1 MDSLLTDT
9 SIRRTPR
16 VGPCLALLPLF
27 DSLEEEISL
36 RRTLT
41 AGPKGVLL
49 RGSWLYTDPQKLIVN
64 KENKIIRCIVT
75 HVDCRYFH
83 GNQISKIIGG
93 YGLYVLKKD

>member
-1 MDSLLTDT
+1 MVPAFHYSLYLTLYKTD
-9 SIRRTPR
+9 
-16 VGPCLALLPLF
+16 
-27 DSLEEEISL
+27 ISL

-49 RGSWLYTDPQKLIVN
+49 RGSWLYTDPKKLIVN

-93 YGLYVLKKD
+93 YGLYVLKKDYLSYR